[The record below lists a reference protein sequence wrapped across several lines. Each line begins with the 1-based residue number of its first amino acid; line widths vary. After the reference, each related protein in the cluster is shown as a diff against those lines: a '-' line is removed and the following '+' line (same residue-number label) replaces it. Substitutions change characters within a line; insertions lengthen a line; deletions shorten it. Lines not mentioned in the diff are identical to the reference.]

1 MKADF
6 SLVRDPNPKSKKRRW
21 ATFYDTRARV
31 IIEYMPRLNVY
42 DMHVARYMYGYW
54 RTKTKIRCPTL
65 IAAKDAAY
73 DFLLSVGYAMRWEGT
88 IYTPLPQ
95 MELFPELAVYTLHS
109 ENEDIG

>member
-1 MKADF
+1 MRANF
-6 SLVRDPNPKSKKRRW
+6 SLMRNPNPKSKKQRW
-21 ATFYDTRARV
+21 VTFYDARACV

-42 DMHVARYMYGYW
+42 DMHVDHYMYSYW
-54 RTKTKIRCPTL
+54 QTITKIRCLTL
-65 IAAKDAAY
+65 TAAKDAAY